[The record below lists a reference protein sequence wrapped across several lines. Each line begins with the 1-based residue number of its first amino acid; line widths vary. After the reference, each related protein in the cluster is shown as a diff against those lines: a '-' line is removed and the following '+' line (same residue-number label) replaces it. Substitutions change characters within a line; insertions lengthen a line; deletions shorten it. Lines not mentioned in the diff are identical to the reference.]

1 MTQRRPAF
9 GVGAGAQGWPVACVS
24 RPKHSGRQ
32 VARGFSLLEVL
43 GALALM
49 ALLLLGI
56 YSGVRTA
63 TRSVRAGGAAVERL
77 DQLRSTQQFMRQEL
91 AQIQAVPQ
99 SRDANGDSI
108 FFVGDAQSM
117 RFVAPL
123 PGYLGKLGPQLQ
135 EWKLVSNGKGGSRL
149 EVSFALLPP
158 DGSKPKPVGEPE
170 VLMDDVREGH
180 FSYRTPDTPDQP
192 GTWQPTWPDPRML
205 PRVVRVEL
213 KLDGLHD
220 WPRLD
225 APLRI
230 DPTAGLGQQMDMLRG
245 LRRQPV
251 TR

>member
-1 MTQRRPAF
+1 M
-9 GVGAGAQGWPVACVS
+9 AGLSHQP
-24 RPKHSGRQ
+24 
-32 VARGFSLLEVL
+32 RGFSLLEVL
-43 GALALM
+43 GALALL
-49 ALLLLGI
+49 ALLLLGV

-63 TRSVRAGGAAVERL
+63 TRSVRSGSVAVERL
-77 DQLRSTQQFMRQEL
+77 DQLRSAQQFMRQEL
-91 AQIQAVPQ
+91 AQVEAVPQ
-99 SRDANGDSI
+99 ARDQNGDSI
-108 FFVGDAQSM
+108 YFVGDAQSM

-149 EVSFALLPP
+149 EARFALLPP
-158 DGSKPKPVGEPE
+158 DGSAPKALGEPE

-180 FSYRTPDTPDQP
+180 FSYRTPDLPDQP
-192 GTWQPTWPDPRML
+192 GSWQASWPDPRLL
-205 PRVVRVEL
+205 PRVVRVDL

-230 DPTAGLGQQMDMLRG
+230 DAAAGQQMDLLRG

-251 TR
+251 AR

>member
-1 MTQRRPAF
+1 MMRLGMSPLSSLHAYALPPAHRASAPRR
-9 GVGAGAQGWPVACVS
+9 G
-24 RPKHSGRQ
+24 
-32 VARGFSLLEVL
+32 RGFSLLEVL

-63 TRSVRAGGAAVERL
+63 TRSVRSGGAAIERL

-91 AQIQAVPQ
+91 AQIEAVPQ
-99 SRDANGDSI
+99 AHDANGDSI

-158 DGSKPKPVGEPE
+158 DGSKPKPLGEPE
-170 VLMDDVREGH
+170 VLMDDVHDGH

-192 GTWQPTWPDPRML
+192 GTWQPNWPDPRIL
-205 PRVVRVEL
+205 PRVVRVDL

-251 TR
+251 AR